1 MELETHL
8 LLLPRL
14 SYLRSSELENALSL
28 ADEIGKMLS
37 GLSKSLRKT
46 TS

>member
-1 MELETHL
+1 LD
-8 LLLPRL
+8 
-14 SYLRSSELENALSL
+14 NAFSL
-28 ADEIGKMLS
+28 TDEIGKMLC